1 MEANT
6 EISSLLLPHL
16 DRHLALPILDFLEE
30 RNVYPKNELLAAKY
44 ELLKPTNMIHY
55 VESTRKELENDN
67 SEGLSS
73 EMEKKAQ
80 QILEKRD
87 ELKEKADKVIEIIS
101 NPQVATALGQ
111 DKERNLATLKEKYNL
126 DVDQIDNLYQYG
138 QYAYSLGDY
147 AAASDYLNSFRILS
161 IDPTLT
167 LSAYWGKLVANILEE
182 PLEGEE
188 KTYEGAIEELK
199 LLKDDIESARNS
211 RSPSVQLQQRT
222 AWLHWSLFVY
232 FKVGG
237 AKGMQM
243 LVEQWTES
251 TLEAGEKRRFF
262 YLDTIQSACPW
273 LLRYLVTAMV
283 ICHQGPI
290 KINTYSSNNP
300 GAAQSRKSILSPKIY
315 QVLRVVESEK
325 YQYSDIITEFFRLLV
340 GTVDFEGATACL
352 KKANEA
358 ILEQDFFTN
367 HVKKEFVDRARH
379 FMSEVYCRIH
389 HRIDIADLSSRLGL
403 TADEG
408 ERWIVELVRD
418 ARLDAKI
425 DLQKNIVTMNK
436 PSQSIHQ
443 TISDRAKQLVDRA
456 QYVLPAPATSGGV
469 QDGNER
475 GGRGDKPYNKQGRG
489 GDRNQGVGQ
498 GQTPRPVEIK
508 SS

>member
-1 MEANT
+1 MIARVRAA
-6 EISSLLLPHL
+6 SHAC
-16 DRHLALPILDFLEE
+16 RQGADFGPGTVPW
-30 RNVYPKNELLAAKY
+30 RSP
-44 ELLKPTNMIHY
+44 
-55 VESTRKELENDN
+55 
-67 SEGLSS
+67 
-73 EMEKKAQ
+73 Q
-80 QILEKRD
+80 Q
-87 ELKEKADKVIEIIS
+87 
-101 NPQVATALGQ
+101 
-111 DKERNLATLKEKYNL
+111 L

-167 LSAYWGKLVANILEE
+167 LSAYWGKLVSNILEE

-188 KTYEGAIEELK
+188 KTYDGAIEELK

-237 AKGMQM
+237 VKGMQM

-283 ICHQGPI
+283 ISHQGPI
-290 KINTYSSNNP
+290 KINTYASNNP
-300 GAAQSRKSILSPKIY
+300 GAVQGRKSILSPKIY

-352 KKANEA
+352 KKANESVLA
-358 ILEQDFFTN
+358 QDFFTS
-367 HVKKEFVDRARH
+367 HVKNEFVDRARH

-389 HRIDIADLSSRLGL
+389 HRIDIA
-403 TADEG
+403 
-408 ERWIVELVRD
+408 
-418 ARLDAKI
+418 
-425 DLQKNIVTMNK
+425 
-436 PSQSIHQ
+436 
-443 TISDRAKQLVDRA
+443 
-456 QYVLPAPATSGGV
+456 
-469 QDGNER
+469 
-475 GGRGDKPYNKQGRG
+475 
-489 GDRNQGVGQ
+489 
-498 GQTPRPVEIK
+498 
-508 SS
+508 